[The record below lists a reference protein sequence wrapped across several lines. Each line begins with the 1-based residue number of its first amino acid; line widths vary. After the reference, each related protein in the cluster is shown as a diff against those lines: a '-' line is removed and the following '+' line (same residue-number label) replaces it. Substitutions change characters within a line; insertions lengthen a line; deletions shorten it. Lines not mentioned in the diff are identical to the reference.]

1 MKCDQ
6 RVFEAKN
13 NKGLEVHIRVE
24 HEHDETKKNMKCDQ
38 CDFEAK
44 KNRGVKIY

>member
-6 RVFEAKN
+6 HVFEAKN
-13 NKGLEVHIRVE
+13 NRGLEVHIRVE
-24 HEHDETKKNMKCDQ
+24 HEHDETENMKCDQ